1 MKKFIIHAKHF
12 YHDTI
17 KYSLNFFK
25 MKKKTFKT
33 IFKVLEF
40 LKLIL
45 DLIEEIG
52 RFF

>member
-25 MKKKTFKT
+25 MKKKT